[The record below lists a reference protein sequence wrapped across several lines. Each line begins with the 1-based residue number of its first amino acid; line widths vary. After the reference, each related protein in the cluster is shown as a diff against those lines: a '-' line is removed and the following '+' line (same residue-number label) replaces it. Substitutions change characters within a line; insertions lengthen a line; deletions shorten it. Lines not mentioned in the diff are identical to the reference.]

1 MQRAALSTAPSRNHP
16 TVSYPLT
23 DVPRVVT
30 YPRLLRAYV
39 TTHCV
44 WFVLYTFLG
53 KGFAYAGWPPLYVGE
68 LLLLFALL
76 TIFRTHLLWSLLSTR
91 LGIIMAIFL
100 AWQFVCTVP
109 HVGEYGLDTLRDS
122 VIWGYALFAFVA
134 GALVLRLRGFLRVV
148 LQRFNRFAILYL
160 FIGPAAWLA

>member
-1 MQRAALSTAPSRNHP
+1 
-16 TVSYPLT
+16 
-23 DVPRVVT
+23 
-30 YPRLLRAYV
+30 
-39 TTHCV
+39 
-44 WFVLYTFLG
+44 
-53 KGFAYAGWPPLYVGE
+53 E

-160 FIGPAAWLA
+160 FIGPAAWLATLYLRDWLPTWPGTTVSVPLIKGDEYGVHLAGIFAFSLQRLGGNAWWALLIVT